1 MDPAERGQHHRKQQQ
16 GNERIKIMDGA
27 YKAFVRRHG
36 TCVVEEF
43 ARKSRED
50 AVLRLARIQNGADKR
65 YTNGKSLVPADK

>member
-1 MDPAERGQHHRKQQQ
+1 
-16 GNERIKIMDGA
+16 MDGA
-27 YKAFVRRHG
+27 YKAFIRRHG

-50 AVLRLARIQNGADKR
+50 AVLRLARIANGADKR